1 MCLQYSDA
9 LKRRVDFHLTEVY
22 DLEAKLNV
30 KVYVQYSTCS
40 LIF

>member
-9 LKRRVDFHLTEVY
+9 LERRVDFHLTEVY
-22 DLEAKLNV
+22 DLKAKLNV